1 MTQKHIATVQ
11 PLPSS
16 ILHNSAEVRRQY
28 TRAAAKQAVQLISRK
43 MRIMGRK
50 AQTATPDLPQMVQG
64 GH

>member
-1 MTQKHIATVQ
+1 MTQNHIPTVQ

-28 TRAAAKQAVQLISRK
+28 TRSAAKQVAQFISRK
-43 MRIMGRK
+43 VRIFNRK
-50 AQTATPDLPQMVQG
+50 AAVAAQDMPQVQG

>member
-50 AQTATPDLPQMVQG
+50 ARTATPDMPQIVQR